1 MKNLKTI
8 ILMNE
13 VTGTVTN
20 DEGLALFLA
29 IDKELREGNGVRLSL
44 EKATTFSS
52 SFLNSSIGELV
63 VKFGIETIKSNLIIV
78 NYQPSRLNQIRAY
91 IEKIMDLA

>member
-1 MKNLKTI
+1 MK
-8 ILMNE
+8 E

-29 IDKELREGNGVRLSL
+29 IDKEFSEGNCVKLSL

-52 SFLNSSIGELV
+52 SFLNSSIGELI
-63 VKFGIETIKSNLIIV
+63 VKYGVKTLKSNLIIV

-91 IEKIMDLA
+91 IEKIKDLA